1 LHDAQPIGRPPSRAQ
16 RHGGV
21 PPQEAMSNRPRA
33 GLAGEGAA
41 QAGPAALA
49 AATRGHVGGTRE
61 IEQFGLIP
69 QAFSVSAST
78 V

>member
-1 LHDAQPIGRPPSRAQ
+1 
-16 RHGGV
+16 
-21 PPQEAMSNRPRA
+21 MSNRPRA